1 MSIDKV
7 CIILSLLIFSNIF
20 SLKLSKKFNIP
31 TLIIYLGVGMLA
43 GSEGIGGIEF
53 DNAALAQFLGNIALS
68 LILFSGAYNT
78 DIKDISPVKKEGLA
92 LAFVGVLLNTL
103 LVALPVYFFTPF
115 NFTGSL
121 LFGAIVSSTD
131 ASAVMSILSFG
142 KLDIKKKVGGILKL
156 ESGTNDPMANVI
168 IIILLSII
176 RAGKFD
182 LINGLLFL
190 AGQIVIGIV
199 MGIIM
204 AKIAIMIIQKYE
216 IRLQELHQI
225 IIFGFILLTYG
236 ATNLLSGNGFMA
248 IFLLGITLGDSPL
261 IFRRNMKRFFGSI
274 SWMVEVGMFVMLG
287 LLVFPSR
294 LLEIWKVGV
303 GVAIIL
309 IFLARP
315 LSVFITLFKSNLKR
329 EEKLFIS
336 WGGLKGA
343 VPIVFATFPLVE
355 GVENAELIFNLVF
368 FVVVL
373 SVILQGMSLPFA
385 SRYLGLR
392 DTSPRYFERG
402 DLENFEYF
410 EETLTKVKVQPKGV
424 VVGKQIKEINLPK
437 DILLILIDRG
447 GKKILPKGDTIINQG
462 DELYVLAEN
471 PQIVEDYILDAVK
484 QMEAGGQDE
493 LSSIKKMKACCE

>member
-1 MSIDKV
+1 MSIDKI

-31 TLIIYLGVGMLA
+31 TLIIYLGVGILA

-53 DNAALAQFLGNIALS
+53 DNAALAQFLGNMALS

-78 DIKDISPVKKEGLA
+78 DIRDISPVKKEGLS

-115 NFTGSL
+115 SFTGSL

-131 ASAVMSILSFG
+131 ASAVMFILSFG

-156 ESGTNDPMANVI
+156 ESGINAPMANVI

-176 RAGKFD
+176 RVGKFD
-182 LINGLLFL
+182 LVDGLLFL
-190 AGQIVIGIV
+190 VGQIVIGIA

-204 AKIAIMIIQKYE
+204 AKIAIKIIQKYE

-225 IIFGFILLTYG
+225 IILGFILLTYG
-236 ATNLLSGNGFMA
+236 STNLLRGNGFMA
-248 IFLLGITLGDSPL
+248 IFLLGINLGDSPL

-315 LSVFITLFKSNLKR
+315 LSVFITLFKSDLKK

-385 SRYLGLR
+385 SRYLGLQ
-392 DTSPRYFERG
+392 DTSPRYFEKG
-402 DLENFEYF
+402 NLENFEYF

-447 GKKILPKGDTIINQG
+447 GKAPSQG
-462 DELYVLAEN
+462 RHHH
-471 PQIVEDYILDAVK
+471 K
-484 QMEAGGQDE
+484 SRG
-493 LSSIKKMKACCE
+493 